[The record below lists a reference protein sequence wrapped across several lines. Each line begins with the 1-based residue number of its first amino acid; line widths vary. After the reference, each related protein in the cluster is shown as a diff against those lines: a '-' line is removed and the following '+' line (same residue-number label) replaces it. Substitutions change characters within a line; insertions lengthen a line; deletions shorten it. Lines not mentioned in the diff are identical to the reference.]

1 MDEAHQCVRVV
12 IGATVDG
19 KKELLAIQDGDRE
32 SEPSWKE
39 LLLDLKHRGL
49 AVDPKLAI
57 GEGAL
62 GFWKALP
69 RSLEP
74 PVDNGV
80 GSTRRPTG

>member
-1 MDEAHQCVRVV
+1 M
-12 IGATVDG
+12 DG